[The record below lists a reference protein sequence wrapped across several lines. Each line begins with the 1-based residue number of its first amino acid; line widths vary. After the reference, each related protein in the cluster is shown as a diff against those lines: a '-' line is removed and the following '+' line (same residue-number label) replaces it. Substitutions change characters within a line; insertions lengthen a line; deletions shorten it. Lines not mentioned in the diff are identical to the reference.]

1 MITRL
6 RPRPCDTVHSHH
18 EWNIPAAGFVIRGE
32 RTVSHRTLSLLQ
44 GTVDLLIL
52 KALQTGPGHGYT
64 VSRFVR
70 ERTDGVLQ
78 MEDAAL
84 YQALHRLE
92 HRGWIA
98 SEWGLSENNRRAKYY
113 ALTAAGTRQLR
124 EEVTAFTRYAAAI
137 FKVIETT

>member
-1 MITRL
+1 MLPSR
-6 RPRPCDTVHSHH
+6 H
-18 EWNIPAAGFVIRGE
+18 EWNIPSPAFVLPAE
-32 RTVSHRTLSLLQ
+32 QPMSHSTLSLMQ

-52 KALQTGPGHGYT
+52 KALQQGAGHGYT

-92 HRGWIA
+92 HKGWIA

-113 ALTAAGTRQLR
+113 SLTAAGKRQLR